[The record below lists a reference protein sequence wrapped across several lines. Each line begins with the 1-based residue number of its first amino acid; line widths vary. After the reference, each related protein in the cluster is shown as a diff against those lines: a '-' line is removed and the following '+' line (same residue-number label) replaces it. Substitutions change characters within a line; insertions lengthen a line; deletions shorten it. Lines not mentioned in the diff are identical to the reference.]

1 MRRLDSRLT
10 CRTTKKP
17 LLKDEEASSDDHDS
31 HDHDTE
37 GGNDHDDDGK
47 GHEHE
52 HGHDHHHEHG
62 KGWCSLVTLIF
73 ALSLHSFF
81 EGLGLGVTTHPGA
94 IFIAIA
100 GHKWAD
106 SGFTVIFLMTK
117 IPSIIWVT
125 VVILV
130 FSAFTPLGSIIGAI
144 IVEYLGDSPVS
155 LLVQGILLSLASGTF
170 LYVAIVEVLAEAFET
185 PDYKWIKFAL
195 VIILFIAMSAVCL
208 LESD

>member
-1 MRRLDSRLT
+1 MDDHLT
-10 CRTTKKP
+10 RSAAKKP
-17 LLKDEEASSDDHDS
+17 LLKDEENTGDEHTHS
-31 HDHDTE
+31 HD
-37 GGNDHDDDGK
+37 
-47 GHEHE
+47 HEHE

-125 VVILV
+125 VVILI
-130 FSAFTPLGSIIGAI
+130 FSAFTPLGAIIGAI
-144 IVEYLGDSPVS
+144 VIEYLGDSPVS

-185 PDYKWIKFAL
+185 SDHKWIKFAL
-195 VIILFIAMSAVCL
+195 VIVLFVAMSAVCL
-208 LESD
+208 LESDD